1 MQTPSLTAYRF
12 VVLLGDPD
20 APEAIEVTAFGR
32 DIQKVESLFAER
44 RWGTADQRPM
54 TAAVA
59 AAYFAA
65 IRTGKYSGEFDE
77 FEAAYLEVTASD
89 PVKLTPTEREPGPA

>member
-12 VVLLGDPD
+12 TVAMGDPD
-20 APEAIEVTAFGR
+20 DPTFLEVTAFGR
-32 DIQKVESLFAER
+32 DIQKVEALFAER
-44 RWGTADQRPM
+44 KWGSAQDRPM

-65 IRTGKYSGEFDE
+65 VRTGKYDGEYDAFD
-77 FEAAYLEVTASD
+77 AAYLEVVASD
-89 PVKLTPTEREPGPA
+89 PVKVGPTERAPVPA